1 MLVTPTELRS
11 TEARQPPTAVIG
23 GIAVPAWRLIM
34 LAAGLVVIAVIPF
47 VLKNFFI
54 FQITLAIIYAIAI
67 LGLNLLTGFNGQF
80 SLGHSA
86 FYAIGAYTAAI
97 MMENMGIGYVWTIPV
112 AAVVCFVFGFLFGLP
127 ALRLEGIYLALATF
141 ALAIAIPQ
149 VLKSSV
155 LEHWTGGVQGIV
167 IIKPDAPFG
176 LPLSSDQWLYLF
188 TVAVAIV
195 MYVCATNLVKSRTGR
210 ALIAIRDHPVAASAM
225 GINVSLYK
233 SLTFGVSAL
242 YTGVAGALG
251 AIAIGFVAPD
261 SFTFVL
267 AVALFVGLVVG
278 GVASIPGTLVGG
290 LFVLFVPNI
299 AESVSKGLAGAV
311 YGVILLLVIY
321 LMPTGAAGLARWMT
335 AQIAPTGPLPNDLD
349 DKEEAMRSGKRALIA
364 SVALCLALAGPA
376 VAQKKYDHRRERQ
389 RNQDRQRHSLQRA
402 GVRLRHDRPDARRL
416 LQEGQRRGRH
426 QRPQDHLHH
435 LRRRLRAAEDGRAD
449 AQAGR
454 KRRSAADVQQLG
466 TAHNTAI
473 QSYLNGKKVPQ
484 LFVATGATKFG
495 DPKNFPWTMGW
506 QPNYQSEGARLRQI
520 SSEKPSERKDRR
532 SFIRTTT
539 TARTT

>member
-11 TEARQPPTAVIG
+11 AEARQPPAPIVG
-23 GIAVPAWRLIM
+23 GIAMSAWRLIM
-34 LAAGLVVIAVIPF
+34 LAAGLIVVVAIPF
-47 VLKNFFI
+47 ALKNFFI

-112 AAVVCFVFGFLFGLP
+112 AAIVCFVFGFLFGLP

-321 LMPTGAAGLARWMT
+321 LMPTGAAGLVRWVT
-335 AQIAPTGPLPNDLD
+335 AQFI
-349 DKEEAMRSGKRALIA
+349 
-364 SVALCLALAGPA
+364 
-376 VAQKKYDHRRERQ
+376 
-389 RNQDRQRHSLQRA
+389 
-402 GVRLRHDRPDARRL
+402 RLGRARR
-416 LQEGQRRGRH
+416 
-426 QRPQDHLHH
+426 
-435 LRRRLRAAEDGRAD
+435 
-449 AQAGR
+449 
-454 KRRSAADVQQLG
+454 S
-466 TAHNTAI
+466 
-473 QSYLNGKKVPQ
+473 
-484 LFVATGATKFG
+484 
-495 DPKNFPWTMGW
+495 
-506 QPNYQSEGARLRQI
+506 
-520 SSEKPSERKDRR
+520 
-532 SFIRTTT
+532 
-539 TARTT
+539 

>member
-1 MLVTPTELRS
+1 MLQRPETRE
-11 TEARQPPTAVIG
+11 PPAAAIG
-23 GIAVPAWRLIM
+23 GIPMPAWRLIM
-34 LAAGLVVIAVIPF
+34 LGAGLIVLAAIPF
-47 VLKNFFI
+47 ALKNFYI

-97 MMENMGIGYVWTIPV
+97 MMENLGISYVWTIPV
-112 AAVVCFVFGFLFGLP
+112 AAIVCFVFGFLFGLP

-176 LPLSSDQWLYLF
+176 LPLSSDQWLYVF
-188 TVAVAIV
+188 TVIVAIV
-195 MYVCATNLVKSRTGR
+195 MYVCATNLVQSRTGR
-210 ALIAIRDHPVAASAM
+210 ALVAIRDHPVAASAM

-233 SLTFGVSAL
+233 SLTYGVSAL

-251 AIAIGFVAPD
+251 AIAISFVAPD

-311 YGVILLLVIY
+311 YGVILLVVIY
-321 LMPTGAAGLARWMT
+321 LMPTGAAGL
-335 AQIAPTGPLPNDLD
+335 
-349 DKEEAMRSGKRALIA
+349 
-364 SVALCLALAGPA
+364 
-376 VAQKKYDHRRERQ
+376 
-389 RNQDRQRHSLQRA
+389 
-402 GVRLRHDRPDARRL
+402 VRLGISKL
-416 LQEGQRRGRH
+416 V
-426 QRPQDHLHH
+426 
-435 LRRRLRAAEDGRAD
+435 
-449 AQAGR
+449 
-454 KRRSAADVQQLG
+454 KRR
-466 TAHNTAI
+466 
-473 QSYLNGKKVPQ
+473 
-484 LFVATGATKFG
+484 
-495 DPKNFPWTMGW
+495 
-506 QPNYQSEGARLRQI
+506 
-520 SSEKPSERKDRR
+520 
-532 SFIRTTT
+532 
-539 TARTT
+539 

>member
-1 MLVTPTELRS
+1 MLQRPTETR
-11 TEARQPPTAVIG
+11 EPPVFVIG
-23 GIAVPAWRLIM
+23 GIPMPTWRLLM
-34 LAAGLVVIAVIPF
+34 LGAGLVILAVIPF
-47 VLKNFFI
+47 VMKNFYI

-97 MMENMGIGYVWTIPV
+97 MMENLGIGYVWTIPA

-176 LPLSSDQWLYLF
+176 LPLSSDQWLYVF
-188 TVAVAIV
+188 TVLVAIV
-195 MYVCATNLVKSRTGR
+195 MYVCAANLVQSRTGR

-251 AIAIGFVAPD
+251 AIAISFVAPD

-311 YGVILLLVIY
+311 YGVILLVVIY
-321 LMPTGAAGLARWMT
+321 LMPTGAAGL
-335 AQIAPTGPLPNDLD
+335 
-349 DKEEAMRSGKRALIA
+349 
-364 SVALCLALAGPA
+364 
-376 VAQKKYDHRRERQ
+376 
-389 RNQDRQRHSLQRA
+389 
-402 GVRLRHDRPDARRL
+402 VRLGISKL
-416 LQEGQRRGRH
+416 V
-426 QRPQDHLHH
+426 
-435 LRRRLRAAEDGRAD
+435 RRR
-449 AQAGR
+449 
-454 KRRSAADVQQLG
+454 
-466 TAHNTAI
+466 
-473 QSYLNGKKVPQ
+473 
-484 LFVATGATKFG
+484 
-495 DPKNFPWTMGW
+495 
-506 QPNYQSEGARLRQI
+506 
-520 SSEKPSERKDRR
+520 
-532 SFIRTTT
+532 
-539 TARTT
+539 

>member
-1 MLVTPTELRS
+1 MLQRPETRE
-11 TEARQPPTAVIG
+11 PPVVGIG
-23 GIAVPAWRLIM
+23 GIGMPAWRLIM
-34 LAAGLVVIAVIPF
+34 LAAGLVVVAVIPF

-97 MMENMGIGYVWTIPV
+97 MMENLDIGYVWTIP
-112 AAVVCFVFGFLFGLP
+112 AAAAVCFVFGFLFGLP

-149 VLKSSV
+149 ALKSSV
-155 LEHWTGGVQGIV
+155 VEHWTGGVQGIV

-176 LPLSSDQWLYLF
+176 LPLNSDQWLYVL
-188 TVAVAIV
+188 TVVVAIV
-195 MYVCATNLVKSRTGR
+195 MYVCATNLVQSRTGR

-233 SLTFGVSAL
+233 SLTFGVGAL

-251 AIAIGFVAPD
+251 AIAIAFVAPD

-321 LMPTGAAGLARWMT
+321 LMPTGAAGLVRWT
-335 AQIAPTGPLPNDLD
+335 
-349 DKEEAMRSGKRALIA
+349 
-364 SVALCLALAGPA
+364 VAKL
-376 VAQKKYDHRRERQ
+376 VRQ
-389 RNQDRQRHSLQRA
+389 RR
-402 GVRLRHDRPDARRL
+402 
-416 LQEGQRRGRH
+416 
-426 QRPQDHLHH
+426 
-435 LRRRLRAAEDGRAD
+435 
-449 AQAGR
+449 
-454 KRRSAADVQQLG
+454 
-466 TAHNTAI
+466 
-473 QSYLNGKKVPQ
+473 
-484 LFVATGATKFG
+484 
-495 DPKNFPWTMGW
+495 
-506 QPNYQSEGARLRQI
+506 
-520 SSEKPSERKDRR
+520 
-532 SFIRTTT
+532 
-539 TARTT
+539 